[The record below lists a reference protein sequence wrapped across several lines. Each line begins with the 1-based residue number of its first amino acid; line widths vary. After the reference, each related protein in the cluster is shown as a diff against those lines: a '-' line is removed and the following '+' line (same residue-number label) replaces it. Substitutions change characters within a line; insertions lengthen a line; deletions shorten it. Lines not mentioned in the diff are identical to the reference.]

1 MENRLEDGKLNAA
14 GLSSPRISCCFASF
28 RRQGMVGAISIPRV
42 QEPAAIRLRLRVF
55 QTPIASYKR
64 IFLKDSQLWKTVWKT
79 GS

>member
-1 MENRLEDGKLNAA
+1 MFQDCSNSAAFCALN
-14 GLSSPRISCCFASF
+14 SPF
-28 RRQGMVGAISIPRV
+28 RVFTDAKGMMNAISIPRV
-42 QEPAAIRLRLRVF
+42 QEPAAICLRLRVF